1 MFEYDEQASAKSWL
15 KLVLGLLIICLDT
28 VGAVYLLWK
37 IHLVAG
43 WIAGAVV
50 AVPVWI
56 LIGDIF
62 IERRKSITWYLFDF
76 LRYTLTLGGTA
87 FIASYLWKINW
98 IIGAISILPV
108 FILLLN
114 IIGFLTIPIYLITPE
129 SSAARKAFKELDQ
142 FRKNHSKESESPS

>member
-1 MFEYDEQASAKSWL
+1 MFEYDEQAPAKSWL
-15 KLVLGLLIICLDT
+15 KLVLYLLIICSVT
-28 VGAVYLLWK
+28 AGAVYLLWK
-37 IHLVAG
+37 IQWV
-43 WIAGAVV
+43 IGAVV
-50 AVPVWI
+50 AVPIWI
-56 LIGDIF
+56 LLVDVIINKQ
-62 IERRKSITWYLFDF
+62 KSIIWYLFDF

-114 IIGFLTIPIYLITPE
+114 IIGFLTIPIYFITPE

-142 FRKNHSKESESPS
+142 FRNNHSKESESPS